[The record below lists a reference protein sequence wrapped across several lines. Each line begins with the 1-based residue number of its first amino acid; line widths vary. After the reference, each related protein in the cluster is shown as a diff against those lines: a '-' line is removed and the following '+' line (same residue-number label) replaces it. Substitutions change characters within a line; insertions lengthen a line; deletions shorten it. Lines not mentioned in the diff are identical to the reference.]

1 VCQPLLA
8 EIDPEVVQKDREVL
22 EDEEEHQDKL

>member
-1 VCQPLLA
+1 LA